1 MLIGYAETARKV
13 READRHFIDAKIE
26 SIDVKRIFKE
36 VGDFVTSV
44 DGRYEDRL
52 PDGLDLFRGKGRFV
66 ENKVVEVNDE
76 KLTAET
82 IVVAVGTHPRSAPY
96 DVEGL
101 WTSDDLFPMKDEVP
115 KSITIVGGGFIACE
129 LANFFDA
136 VGIETRLLVRGESLL
151 DIEDEDI
158 GAIFQKEFTKNVPTS
173 FGTKMSSLEKKAD
186 GGYTMQLEG
195 PDGTETHESDRVL
208 FAIGRVP
215 NTSDL
220 GLENTDLEAD
230 KRGFL
235 QVDDCLRTQVEG
247 VYATGDVAGRYQ
259 LQHVA
264 TADVQY
270 LRGRFLKGENEG
282 PVEYGEV
289 PHGVFTDPEVAA
301 VGKTEKELKEKGI
314 PYVSVLNDWTS
325 SAKAMSWRLDYPR
338 TKLLVSPD
346 DYRILGCHLVGPDAA
361 TVIHQVL
368 AVMKL
373 KNDVREIAGMMYV
386 HPALPELLL
395 DAAVQVIKE
404 VKKYQKS

>member
-1 MLIGYAETARKV
+1 
-13 READRHFIDAKIE
+13 
-26 SIDVKRIFKE
+26 
-36 VGDFVTSV
+36 
-44 DGRYEDRL
+44 
-52 PDGLDLFRGKGRFV
+52 
-66 ENKVVEVNDE
+66 
-76 KLTAET
+76 
-82 IVVAVGTHPRSAPY
+82 
-96 DVEGL
+96 
-101 WTSDDLFPMKDEVP
+101 MKDEVP

-136 VGIETRLLVRGESLL
+136 VGIKTRLLVRGESLL
-151 DIEDEDI
+151 EIEDEDI
-158 GAIFQKEFTKNVPTS
+158 AAIFKKQFTKNVPTS
-173 FGTKMSSLEKKAD
+173 FGTEMSSLEKKAD

-195 PDGTETHESDRVL
+195 PNGTETHESDRVL

-215 NTSDL
+215 NTKDL

-235 QVDDCLRTQVEG
+235 QVDDCLRTEVEG

-301 VGKTEKELKEKGI
+301 VGATEKELKEKGT

-346 DYRILGCHLVGPDAA
+346 DYRILGCHLIGPDAA

-386 HPALPELLL
+386 HPALPELC
-395 DAAVQVIKE
+395 
-404 VKKYQKS
+404 